1 MRTEAT
7 VFVAYEVRIPPVL
20 AGKRMAYLQLDE
32 EVLLVHRATGTIAH
46 MGDMED
52 CIEVE
57 ATRYCSMAYVL
68 EDKAEPSCQGA
79 IWRSEWAEATQR
91 CPVRMV
97 RARATVWALEKGK
110 FWVVLPN
117 KTECTFTC
125 GTEPPQTRQMEGQ
138 HRVRLGEK
146 CGMSSMHFSLRP
158 ATQADGR
165 KITIRQ
171 TVVNF
176 TDRQAARPEEK
187 IFRAATI
194 NDCYQTRATAL
205 LERG

>member
-1 MRTEAT
+1 
-7 VFVAYEVRIPPVL
+7 L
-20 AGKRMAYLQLDE
+20 AGNRIAYLQLDE

-46 MGDMED
+46 TGDMDD
-52 CIEVE
+52 CIKLD
-57 ATRYCSMAYVL
+57 ATRYCNMAYVL

-79 IWRSEWAEATQR
+79 IWRSEWTEVTQR
-91 CPVRMV
+91 CLIRMV
-97 RARATVWALEKGK
+97 RARATVWAPKKDEL
-110 FWVVLPN
+110 WVVLPN

-125 GTEPPQTRQMEGQ
+125 GTEPPQTRKMEGL

-171 TVVNF
+171 
-176 TDRQAARPEEK
+176 
-187 IFRAATI
+187 
-194 NDCYQTRATAL
+194 
-205 LERG
+205 